1 MDLTGWTF
9 ILTFGKNLDIYG
21 RGEERVGI
29 DRDTGRVVMSYTVGK
44 QFIAKLEG
52 GELIGDLVGQN
63 QNPFKEFIS

>member
-21 RGEERVGI
+21 QGEERVGI

-44 QFIAKLEG
+44 QFIAKLE
-52 GELIGDLVGQN
+52 ERR
-63 QNPFKEFIS
+63 